1 MSNLTTVFFVRH
13 GETDANLYNKIQGQ
27 TDVPLN
33 ESGLKQAE
41 LIGKR
46 LKNTTF
52 DFIYS
57 SDLSRAAVTARN
69 IAGTRE
75 VIYTE
80 QLREWNLGHWQ
91 GKYIKDIAQQ
101 HPEEYALFKARDT
114 SFRPANGESTIEL
127 SIRAKN
133 FMKQIAEKHEGK
145 TVLCVSHGGFLRAVL
160 FNIMNSDKYPN
171 SRTDNTAL
179 FCFCTSD
186 CGNTWQLVTWND
198 TNHLNCGLVYTNAL

>member
-1 MSNLTTVFFVRH
+1 MSNLTTIFFVRH

-46 LKNTTF
+46 LKDVHF

-75 VIYTE
+75 VLYTE

-91 GKYIKDIAQQ
+91 GKYLKDISLMHQD
-101 HPEEYALFKARDT
+101 EYALFKLRDT
-114 SFRPANGESTIEL
+114 SFRPSGGESTLEL

-133 FMKQIAEKHEGK
+133 FMKQIAEKHDGK
-145 TVLCVSHGGFLRAVL
+145 TVLCVSHGGFLRSVL
-160 FNIMNSDKYPN
+160 FNVMNLDKYPN

-186 CGNTWQLVTWND
+186 GGDTWQLVLWND
-198 TNHLNCGLVYTNAL
+198 TSHLNSELAYTNAF